1 MRVRLHAA
9 ADAELSDAAV
19 YLETERTGYG
29 ERFLLAYMAARDLVL
44 AYPNIGESCGR
55 RVRRKRIRG
64 FRYDIIYRVELG
76 EIFILA
82 IAHHSRWPRYW
93 QSRLG

>member
-9 ADAELSDAAV
+9 ADAELSEFAV
-19 YLETERTGYG
+19 HIESERDGYS
-29 ERFLLAYMAARDLVL
+29 ERFLRAFAHARDLIV
-44 AYPNIGESCGR
+44 AYPEIGERCGR

-64 FRYDIIYRVELG
+64 FRYDIIYRLAAD

-82 IAHHSRWPRYW
+82 IAHHSRQPGYWRPRL
-93 QSRLG
+93 R